1 MTNPKIEVD
10 IGEILTRLDT
20 KLDKLSEEIKADQ
33 KKILEE
39 VNSLKL
45 GQARIEGEIK
55 AIDERL
61 SGQIKALDTK
71 IEQIDKR
78 VANQEFT
85 NRGVLIGLIL
95 ALLGG
100 AVKLFGW
107 IPNP

>member
-39 VNSLKL
+39 VNNLKL